1 MAQLFKPFPRPVRGS
16 ELRAVLG
23 AEKTGGPFVVYR
35 DEDEELRIVSLA
47 NGRPRRTIGR
57 GYSNDVPLPWD
68 SQVSRVHAELERL
81 GECWA
86 LIDDGLSTNG
96 TFVNGAR
103 IHARRRLA
111 DGDSVRVGS
120 SVLLFREPAAPGSV
134 GRPDTERFVSSVAP
148 VQVSSSQRRVL
159 LALCRPF
166 KHADGFPS
174 PATNQQ
180 IASEL
185 FLSVD
190 RVKSHLRILF
200 EKFGLADL
208 PQNRKRLELVERA
221 LASGLISPRDL

>member
-81 GECWA
+81 GECW
-86 LIDDGLSTNG
+86 
-96 TFVNGAR
+96 FVNGAR